1 VSSLVATLIG
11 IILVLTALF
20 EAVTYLLWLYEK
32 RRSGAFSATED
43 RLRLWTA
50 GFGEWLA
57 MVAIVALWPFGVVG
71 RPRVR
76 SAGATRPVV
85 LVHGWGLNRASL
97 AMLAARLRKDGRD
110 AYTIN
115 YPSLV
120 ADTDSKARAVAEQ
133 LRRII
138 AESGA
143 ERVDVVAHSL
153 GGVLTRAAVR
163 WHGADAI
170 IGNVV
175 TLGSPHRGTAL
186 AILLRSFGL
195 VQLRPESRFLSR
207 LAEAEEENSPPT
219 HPIHIAS
226 IASNFDAIVFPLDC
240 CFPPNALGITVE
252 GVGHHGLLFVER
264 IYELVKENL
273 DAKLPERKPRMAES
287 AGVADNVDDD

>member
-1 VSSLVATLIG
+1 M
-11 IILVLTALF
+11 
-20 EAVTYLLWLYEK
+20 
-32 RRSGAFSATED
+32 SGAFPRSESGRTYEVVAAD
-43 RLRLWTA
+43 GA
-50 GFGEWLA
+50 FLA
-57 MVAIVALWPFGVVG
+57 
-71 RPRVR
+71 
-76 SAGATRPVV
+76 
-85 LVHGWGLNRASL
+85 N
-97 AMLAARLRKDGRD
+97 AAKGSRKDGRD

-115 YPSLV
+115 YPSLL
-120 ADTDSKARAVAEQ
+120 ADSDSKAQAVAEQ
-133 LRRII
+133 LRRIV

-170 IGNVV
+170 VANVV

-207 LAEAEEENSPPT
+207 LADAEGENSPPT
-219 HPIHIAS
+219 HPINITS

-240 CFPPNALGITVE
+240 CFPPNALGITVD
-252 GVGHHGLLFVER
+252 GLGHFGLLFVER

-273 DAKLPERKPRMAES
+273 DAKPPEAIPPAAES
-287 AGVADNVDDD
+287 ADVAEDVDDA